1 MKRFYQAAIFMA
13 MAALS
18 FTSCEDVPTPY
29 NFTYKQTESTNV
41 NVDPE
46 GDGQTVAT
54 AYNVAAALQLINS
67 GTYTSNQVYIKGI
80 VNQIDNIDTGTYGNA
95 VYYIADKKGN
105 TTQLTIYRGKFLDN
119 QNFTAS
125 DAIKVGDE
133 VIIKGTLTLYKTSP
147 QVAQGSYIVSLNGRT
162 GTGTGTTTTPLA
174 PPTGAGTQ
182 ADPYNVSK
190 ALQQTPSSTQFF
202 VKGIIAKI
210 KGVNTQYG
218 NAEYFI
224 SDDGQNAN
232 TLHIFRGLYINQ
244 AQFTAE
250 DQIKV
255 GDQVVV
261 CGNMIEYSG
270 SKELAQGNYIVTLNR
285 TGTGTGSTTTPA
297 TTTEGIT
304 VSGTTVT
311 LTNRNVT
318 AGSITVTADLN
329 TFGLTDNTSAGTITL
344 SDGSSI
350 VFDANGQ
357 TNGPKF
363 YTNTR
368 GVRVYAKNKVTFKG
382 KAPIAKIVIQC
393 DSYNGTDYVG
403 NNTATIAFNGNDAEY
418 INVFTGTTGGGV
430 QLRIQKVTI
439 TYAQ

>member
-1 MKRFYQAAIFMA
+1 MKRFYQAAIIMA
-13 MAALS
+13 TVALS

-318 AGSITVTADLN
+318 AGSTTVTADLN
-329 TFGLTDNTSAGTITL
+329 TFGLTDNTSASTITL

-382 KAPIAKIVIQC
+382 KAPIAKIVIQY
-393 DSYNGTDYVG
+393 DGMVSFEDDASEQVK
-403 NNTATIAFNGNDAEY
+403 AEALGNDAEY

>member
-1 MKRFYQAAIFMA
+1 MKRFYQAAIIMA
-13 MAALS
+13 IAALS

-29 NFTYKQTESTNV
+29 NFTYKQTGSTNV

-46 GDGQTVAT
+46 GDGLTIAT

-67 GTYTSNQVYIKGI
+67 GTYTTNQVYIKGI

-119 QNFTAS
+119 EKFTAA

-133 VIIKGTLTLYKTSP
+133 VVIKGTLTLYKTSP
-147 QVAQGSYIVSLNGRT
+147 QVAQGNYIVSLNGKKGKET
-162 GTGTGTTTTPLA
+162 GSTTQPLA

-190 ALQQTPSSTQFF
+190 ALQQTPSSTKFF

-210 KGVNTQYG
+210 SNVNTQYG

-224 SDDGQNAN
+224 SDDGQNVN

-255 GDQVVV
+255 GDEVVV

-270 SKELAQGNYIVTLNR
+270 SKELGQGNYIVTLNR
-285 TGTGTGSTTTPA
+285 TGTSTGTTTTPA

-311 LTNRNVT
+311 LTNKNVT
-318 AGSITVTADLN
+318 AGSTTVTADLN
-329 TFGLTDNTSAGTITL
+329 TFGLADNTSASTVTL

-357 TNGPKF
+357 KNAPTF
-363 YTNTR
+363 YTKTK
-368 GVRVYAKNKVTFKG
+368 GVRVYSKNKVTFKG

-393 DSYNGTDYVG
+393 DSFNGTDYVG
-403 NNTATIAFNGNDAEY
+403 NNTATVAFNGNDAEY
-418 INVFTGTTGGGV
+418 LNVFNGTTGGGV